1 MHLQFDL
8 QQLWFSSN
16 FWWYDKRFLWYNN
29 MLAFSGHV
37 IFVNLINHK
46 HEYSINKGHIKVENS
61 LVFLPPHQQNFFH
74 LRFIHWS
81 ILKYKAKIMTEKIE
95 ISAFLVDTNPTN
107 VGYVNLYSYILRIWH
122 MICQVQS
129 GPMNE

>member
-1 MHLQFDL
+1 MHLQFNL

-61 LVFLPPHQQNFFH
+61 LVFLPPHQQTFFH
-74 LRFIHWS
+74 LGFALS
-81 ILKYKAKIMTEKIE
+81 ILKYKVKIMTQKIE
-95 ISAFLVDTNPTN
+95 ISTFFLGILQMRKSRVGKFKIAFWIFLPCFMLNFP
-107 VGYVNLYSYILRIWH
+107 
-122 MICQVQS
+122 
-129 GPMNE
+129 